1 MVKRYG
7 QLFLPVLAAAFLSAC
22 AAPQP
27 MLSVEETGRKIAAG
41 TIFDTRSGAAIP
53 FETLIRQ
60 LASVQV
66 VYVGE
71 HHTDAEHHRIQLKII
86 EALDR
91 ADRPLAVGMEMFD
104 VTYQPVLSL
113 WTAGELTEA
122 AFIDRTHWYANWRY
136 DFALYRD
143 ILEAARQRS
152 IPVFGLNIPFHIPAK
167 IAAGGIDS
175 LLWPDRLFV
184 PDEVDLADDRHRTYL
199 EKIYALHRRPG
210 RSSFDFFY
218 QAQCVWEDAMG
229 EAVAAHLADRRMVV
243 IAGNGH
249 IVGKFGIPNR
259 AFRRTGA
266 PFATVMP
273 APAGETVRL
282 DDADYIWVTG
292 P

>member
-1 MVKRYG
+1 MKHFG
-7 QLFLPVLAAAFLSAC
+7 QLFLPALAAAFLTAC
-22 AAPQP
+22 AGSQP

-41 TIFDTRSGAAIP
+41 TIFDTRSGSAIP
-53 FETLIRQ
+53 FETLIRD

-71 HHTDAEHHRIQLKII
+71 RHTDAEHHRIQLKII

-91 ADRPLAVGMEMFD
+91 ADRPLAIGMEMFD
-104 VTYQPVLSL
+104 VTYQPVLSM
-113 WTAGELTEA
+113 WTAGELTETE
-122 AFIDRTHWYANWRY
+122 FIARTHWYANWRY
-136 DFALYRD
+136 DFDLYRP
-143 ILEAARQRS
+143 ILEAARQRR
-152 IPVFGLNIPFHIPAK
+152 IPVFALNIPFHIPAK
-167 IAAGGIDS
+167 IATGGIDS
-175 LLWPDRLFV
+175 LLWPDRQFV
-184 PDEVDLADDRHRTYL
+184 PDEVDLTDARHRAYL
-199 EKIYALHRRPG
+199 EKIYALHRRPE
-210 RSSFDFFY
+210 RNRFDFFY
-218 QAQCVWEDAMG
+218 EAQCVWEDAMA
-229 EAVAAHLADRRMVV
+229 EAVATHLADRRMVV

-273 APAGETVRL
+273 LPAGETVRL